1 MTITEMDLKNKMK
14 VITEHVN
21 MFSHTCCLCYTDDC
35 LEALV
40 YMEVYTPSHYT
51 PFLYEILPYHF
62 MVISYCSHSGGYHVA
77 DRINIFSE
85 KTLNDTSNFLIFM
98 YGAVGD
104 SLTELGFWDW

>member
-40 YMEVYTPSHYT
+40 YVEVYT
-51 PFLYEILPYHF
+51 
-62 MVISYCSHSGGYHVA
+62 
-77 DRINIFSE
+77 
-85 KTLNDTSNFLIFM
+85 
-98 YGAVGD
+98 
-104 SLTELGFWDW
+104 LT